1 MRTLRWSGW
10 RKRGEICVGTAAPG
24 CPAGR
29 RPALNGR
36 PALDGRTK
44 TQVSWARLD
53 SRWRLTLRSSFL
65 FFCPRVLPG
74 GCVHGDPQLSG
85 FATGSVD
92 HVPQNSVAWP
102 VPVQHVKNRCV
113 GLLLQQFVAAVLL
126 GDGEGLVGI
135 DLEGLDVENLGGG
148 IRRTVGVVDTVRDIA
163 VAPGIGLNGVQRRR
177 GESNLPD

>member
-1 MRTLRWSGW
+1 MRTLRWIVS

-29 RPALNGR
+29 GPALNGR
-36 PALDGRTK
+36 PALDGRMK
-44 TQVSWARLD
+44 TLASCARLD
-53 SRWRLTLRSSFL
+53 SRGRLSLRSSFL
-65 FFCPRVLPG
+65 LLQPHELPG
-74 GCVHGDPQLSG
+74 GCVHGDPQLGG

-92 HVPQNSVAWP
+92 HLPQNSVAWP

-126 GDGEGLVGI
+126 GDREGLVRI
-135 DLEGLDVENLGGG
+135 YLEGLDVENLGGG

-163 VAPGIGLNGVQRRR
+163 VA
-177 GESNLPD
+177 